1 MSKSEGHNSVVIAA
15 GSRTKGYRR
24 RCLAQGCDTIGRS
37 AEVNGRRAL
46 RGVLLVTSIGLALH
60 FVLPEIPGLERS
72 LRLIV
77 GTSHLLVGAAF
88 VAEALSELCYA
99 ELLGRSVGAIARLG
113 FSSRVRRHRG
123 IERWFMLRL
132 TVTGYGVAH
141 VFPGGGAV
149 ATTMTYRVLRG
160 RGFDPE
166 KVGLAL
172 AAVTVLIYGALG
184 VLLAG
189 SLAYMLLVGDLGA
202 VPTASS
208 FLLLVLTL
216 GGALFAYATYRR
228 PTFAKSVARSTI
240 RLIGRS
246 LPGRRFRSVLE
257 KTEMRSAEFASR
269 LGAEFRAAHRHI
281 TGRPKEALILSALGF
296 GYWAFDALC
305 LILMFEAMGVP
316 ASPLVLLVAYGVATA
331 IATIPLTPG
340 GIGLFETTM
349 LATLVLLGVGSEAAV
364 PILGYRL
371 FNFWLPIPLA
381 AIFYPT
387 LRFGAGRKAP

>member
-1 MSKSEGHNSVVIAA
+1 MPGTRI
-15 GSRTKGYRR
+15 
-24 RCLAQGCDTIGRS
+24 DTIGRPTD
-37 AEVNGRRAL
+37 VNWRRAL
-46 RGVLLVTSIGLALH
+46 LGVLMVASIGLALH
-60 FVLPEIPGLERS
+60 LVLPQIPGLERS

-88 VAEALSELCYA
+88 VAEVSSELCYA
-99 ELLGRSVGAIARLG
+99 EVLGRSVGTIAGPR
-113 FSSRVRRHRG
+113 FSSRVGRHRG

-132 TVTGYGVAH
+132 TVTAYGAAH

-149 ATTMTYRVLRG
+149 ATTMTYRVLRH
-160 RGFDPE
+160 RGLDPE

-172 AAVTVLIYGALG
+172 AAVSVIVYGALG

-189 SLAYMLLVGDLGA
+189 SLAYMLLMGDLGP
-202 VPTASS
+202 VSNASS

-216 GGALFAYATYRR
+216 GGALFAYATYRE
-228 PTFAKSVARSTI
+228 PTLAKSLARSTV
-240 RLIGRS
+240 RFIGRS
-246 LPGRRFRSVLE
+246 LPGSRSRYVLE
-257 KTEMRSAEFASR
+257 KMERRSAEFVSR
-269 LGAEFRAAHRHI
+269 LGEEFRAAHRHM
-281 TGRPKEALILSALGF
+281 TGRRRAVLRLSALGF

-316 ASPLVLLVAYGVATA
+316 ASPLVLLVAYGVATS

-340 GIGLFETTM
+340 GIGVFETTM
-349 LATLVLLGVGSEAAV
+349 LATLVLLGVGSEAAI

-387 LRFGAGRKAP
+387 LRH

>member
-1 MSKSEGHNSVVIAA
+1 VSW
-15 GSRTKGYRR
+15 
-24 RCLAQGCDTIGRS
+24 
-37 AEVNGRRAL
+37 RRAL
-46 RGVLLVTSIGLALH
+46 RGVLLVASIGLAVYLI
-60 FVLPEIPGLERS
+60 LPQIPGLERS
-72 LRLIV
+72 LRLII

-88 VAEALSELCYA
+88 VAEVLSELCYA
-99 ELLGRSVGAIARLG
+99 ELLGRSVETIARPG
-113 FSSRVRRHRG
+113 FSSRARRRQG
-123 IERWFMLRL
+123 MERWFMLRL

-149 ATTMTYRVLRG
+149 ATTMTYRVLR
-160 RGFDPE
+160 RGGLDPE

-172 AAVTVLIYGALG
+172 AAVSVLVYGALG

-189 SLAYMLLVGDLGA
+189 SLSYMLLMGNLGP

-208 FLLLVLTL
+208 FLLLGLTL

-228 PTFAKSVARSTI
+228 PTLAKSVARSAA
-240 RLIGRS
+240 RLIERV

-257 KTEMRSAEFASR
+257 KAERRSAEFASR
-269 LGAEFRAAHRHI
+269 LGEAFRAAHRHM
-281 TGRPKEALILSALGF
+281 TGRTRESLMLSALGF
-296 GYWAFDALC
+296 SYWAFDALC

-316 ASPLVLLVAYGVATA
+316 ANPLVLLVAYGVATA

-340 GIGLFETTM
+340 GIGVFETTM
-349 LATLVLLGVGSEAAV
+349 LATLVLLGVGSEAAI

-387 LRFGAGRKAP
+387 LRLGVGAGSSKR

>member
-1 MSKSEGHNSVVIAA
+1 MNW
-15 GSRTKGYRR
+15 
-24 RCLAQGCDTIGRS
+24 
-37 AEVNGRRAL
+37 RRAL
-46 RGVLLVTSIGLALH
+46 RGVLLVASIGLALH
-60 FVLPEIPGLERS
+60 LVLPQIPGLERS

-88 VAEALSELCYA
+88 VAEVLSELCYA
-99 ELLGRSVGAIARLG
+99 ELLGRSVGTISTPG
-113 FSSRVRRHRG
+113 PSSRARRRRG
-123 IERWFMLRL
+123 MERWFMLRL

-149 ATTMTYRVLRG
+149 ATTMTYHILRR
-160 RGFDPE
+160 RGLDPE

-172 AAVTVLIYGALG
+172 AAVSVLVYGALG
-184 VLLAG
+184 ALLAG
-189 SLAYMLLVGDLGA
+189 SLAYLFVMGDLGP
-202 VPTASS
+202 VLKTSS
-208 FLLLVLTL
+208 TLLLVLTL
-216 GGALFAYATYRR
+216 GGALFAYATYRE
-228 PTFAKSVARSTI
+228 PTLAKSVARSVI
-240 RLIGRS
+240 RLIGRV
-246 LPGRRFRSVLE
+246 LPGNRFRSIIE
-257 KTEMRSAEFASR
+257 NTERRSEELVSR
-269 LGAEFRAAHRHI
+269 LGEEFHSARRHMA
-281 TGRPKEALILSALGF
+281 GRPRDALILSALGF

-316 ASPLVLLVAYGVATA
+316 ASPLVLLVAYGVATS

-349 LATLVLLGVGSEAAV
+349 LATLVLLGVGSEAAI

-387 LRFGAGRKAP
+387 LRLGAGAGSSTR